1 MKLPRTLFFYIGKY
15 FLFGIMIA
23 WLGLIAVTMLIDI
36 VELIRRTAG
45 KDQVT
50 AATVMQMV
58 LLRIPHLA
66 SKLVPYAVLIG
77 SMLALTRL
85 TRTHELIVARS
96 AGVSVW
102 QFLAPAVAVV
112 FGLGVLMSTVF
123 NPLASVMLLRYEQME
138 GKYFTGRSSFTAISS
153 SGLWLRQIEEK
164 GEHIIYATRISQN
177 DMSFQN
183 VAIFSFSEKKKFAER
198 MDADRAVLEDGM
210 LHLYGVIRSIP
221 GKPPQTYPETL
232 IPTSLTLGYI
242 QDSFAS
248 PETLSF
254 WYLPSFIAMLEQ
266 AGFSALRHK
275 LHWYSLLSAPFLLAG
290 TVLVAAVFSLR
301 LPRRGKIG
309 ILVVAGIITGFLLH
323 FFTDIVFALGASGTV
338 PVLLAALS
346 PALVVAMIGAA
357 SLLHLEDG

>member
-15 FLFGIMIA
+15 FLLGICIA
-23 WLGLIAVTMLIDI
+23 WLGLAAITMLIDI
-36 VELIRRTAG
+36 VELIRRTSG
-45 KDQVT
+45 RDQVT
-50 AATVMQMV
+50 FGIILQMV

-66 SKLVPYAVLIG
+66 TKLMPYAVLIG

-85 TRTHELIVARS
+85 TRTHELVVTRS

-112 FGLGVLMSTVF
+112 MSLGVLMATVF
-123 NPLASVMLLRYEQME
+123 NPLASVLLLRYEQME
-138 GKYFTGRSSFTAISS
+138 GKYFTGRSSLTAISS
-153 SGLWLRQIEEK
+153 SGLWLRQIEEE

-183 VAIFSFSEKKKFAER
+183 VAIFSFDEKKKFAER
-198 MDADRAVLEDGM
+198 MDAERAVLEEGA
-210 LHLYGVIRSIP
+210 LHLYNVTRSIP
-221 GKPPQTYPETL
+221 GKMPQKYPETL
-232 IPTSLTLGYI
+232 IPTTLTINYI

-254 WYLPSFIAMLEQ
+254 WYLPSFINMLEQ

-275 LHWYSLLSAPFLLAG
+275 LHWYSLLSSPFLLAG

-301 LPRRGKIG
+301 LPRRGKVG
-309 ILVVAGIITGFLLH
+309 VLVVAGVIAGFLLH
-323 FFTDIVFALGASGTV
+323 FFTDIIFALGSAGTV
-338 PVLLAALS
+338 PVLLAALA
-346 PALVVAMIGAA
+346 PALVMMMIGAA